1 MASLKEYST
10 IIIVIKIF
18 NLGLAFLHPTHHPVV
33 NFPRPEIQHYLESKM
48 LMLINPFT
56 VHPHGE
62 FREDQNNGN
71 SYQQVSYSLASKLN
85 VLEDSRA
92 IEHTHPIE
100 VVGHRGSL
108 YTALENT
115 SRSFLHAAE
124 AGADSVELD
133 VFLLKCGT
141 LVVFHGS
148 GGDETPG
155 LLHLYCGIDG
165 SILDYTAEE
174 AKRILTFNKSYDEFG
189 CGPSQITH
197 PDDLAT
203 ESVGQEPLPH
213 YCYVHTLEEVLT
225 TLRDHPNVPSTLS
238 IKIEL
243 KGEGTAFPAVQLVEK
258 LNMMHRCHYSSFD
271 HSRIAEVR
279 ALNPGALT
287 GALFADDVPDD
298 FIQRA
303 IAVGASEIHLKY
315 DTCTYERIQAAHKAG
330 LGTMAWF
337 RGPVGMREDTT
348 SKYQDVGNED
358 ESMYEVVIRTGVRS
372 MCVNRPDVMAK
383 LVEKMQRR
391 INWATAFY
399 RDEEKKSEELS
410 A

>member
-1 MASLKEYST
+1 MVSLMKFLSVIT
-10 IIIVIKIF
+10 IINIHHF
-18 NLGLAFLHPTHHPVV
+18 ALAFLHPTSHPVI
-33 NFPRPEIQHYLESKM
+33 NFPNPDLHHWQSTM
-48 LMLINPFT
+48 LMLINPFN
-56 VHPHGE
+56 VPPHGE
-62 FREDQNNGN
+62 FRDDHNNRN
-71 SYQQVSYSLASKLN
+71 HYQQLSSYSLASKLN
-85 VLEDSRA
+85 VLHDSGV

-115 SRSFLHAAE
+115 SRSFLHAVE

-133 VFLLKCGT
+133 VFLLKCGN

-148 GGDETPG
+148 GGDERPG

-174 AKRILTFNKSYDEFG
+174 AKRTLTFNKSYDEFG
-189 CGPSQITH
+189 CGPTQITH

-203 ESVGQEPLPH
+203 ESLGQEPIPH

-225 TLRDHPNVPSTLS
+225 TLRDHPKVPPTLS

-279 ALNPGALT
+279 ELSPGALT

-303 IAVGASEIHLKY
+303 IAVGASEIHLGM
-315 DTCTYERIQAAHKAG
+315 THAHTRGYKPRTKAG

-337 RGPVGMREDTT
+337 RGPVGMKEDAT
-348 SKYQDVGNED
+348 SKYHDVGNED
-358 ESMYEVVIRTGVRS
+358 ECMYEVVIRTGVRS
-372 MCVNRPDVMAK
+372 MCVNRPGVLAK
-383 LVEKMQRR
+383 LAEKMQRR
-391 INWATAFY
+391 INWESAFY
-399 RDEEKKSEELS
+399 LNEEKKSEELS